1 MATLPGISLRKVCH
15 WLHFSRARLRARAV
29 SAKVPP
35 QLDQLLTGRIQCLIA
50 VHPTFGYRRLW
61 ALLRFGEGLRVN
73 R

>member
-35 QLDQLLTGRIQCLIA
+35 QLDQLLTGRIQCSIA
-50 VHPTFGYRRLW
+50 VHPTLVIGGSGHCC
-61 ALLRFGEGLRVN
+61 ASVKGSE
-73 R
+73 